1 MSNKETTKPFWLILS
16 ISQLAGILGSLH
28 PIFCPTFRL
37 RVKRHDDS
45 LIMRLPV
52 NSLNSAKANGELL
65 KKSECLVIHVLQITG
80 LRADG

>member
-1 MSNKETTKPFWLILS
+1 MKGTGTRRNGK
-16 ISQLAGILGSLH
+16 
-28 PIFCPTFRL
+28 
-37 RVKRHDDS
+37 DDS